1 MDGDRMSDTAG
12 FYKYES
18 QTLNYGPNYVY
29 DANYALVKEH
39 IESYLAGDVFPVDG
53 WYWFDSREEA
63 LAYFEINAELIR

>member
-1 MDGDRMSDTAG
+1 MDGDRMSSTAG

-18 QTLNYGPNYVY
+18 QTLHYGPNYVY
-29 DANYALVKEH
+29 DENYALVKEH

-63 LAYFEINAELIR
+63 LAYFGIVEE

>member
-1 MDGDRMSDTAG
+1 MSETAG

-18 QTLNYGPNYVY
+18 SSLYYGPNYVY

-39 IESYLAGDVFPVDG
+39 IESYIAEGMFPVDG

-63 LAYFEINAELIR
+63 LAHFGIQDESIEGI